1 MKYFDAQKRKETYT
15 NTKKIKE
22 FKKIIVSGEYL
33 NTPLEDRLEI
43 FENWIDE
50 VPEDYNAVLISITV
64 EDEGEDILTDE
75 EVFEVMSNA
84 ATAFA
89 KSFPRQEEKVLL
101 PKRNL
106 LDNLPISPFSTI
118 ALTRVY
124 NVDKLLQISIH
135 RHHRESGSYENVRLV

>member
-106 LDNLPISPFSTI
+106 LEIGR
-118 ALTRVY
+118 AHV
-124 NVDKLLQISIH
+124 
-135 RHHRESGSYENVRLV
+135 